1 MFTGKKKIV
10 LRSVLSLAIAF
21 TVLVTWSLGGAILK
35 PTNDPIS
42 AKAAEWARDHG
53 LGSIVT
59 GLEALQYK
67 LNPPKIGGKPNIKV
81 LVDRPSQ
88 TPSPS
93 SSILAP
99 EIGIQNPIPSIVT
112 PAVAGEGKFDAAVTV
127 NGLPII
133 QTAYVRPDAKHS
145 SYLSAVIWMS
155 GAHVR
160 FEQHPG
166 ASDPGHLSMWSEKS
180 YLSNQASTG
189 LVAAFNGGFKV
200 RDSTGGF
207 YQNGHTFGS
216 LRKGAASL
224 VVYTDGTSDIAQYGR
239 DFVLSPKVVSI
250 RQNLDLLIDGGK
262 ISPNIDSAVR
272 SSWGATLGA
281 KVYVWRSGI
290 GITASGDYVFVI
302 GNALSAVSLANLLI
316 NAGAVRAMQL
326 DINPEWVS
334 YYYYLPTANGLLKSF
349 KVADFARPAS
359 RYFASTSRDFFAV
372 YSK

>member
-1 MFTGKKKIV
+1 MLTGKKKIV
-10 LRSVLSLAIAF
+10 LRSLLALAISFA
-21 TVLVTWSLGGAILK
+21 VLITYSLGSAILK
-35 PTNDPIS
+35 PTNDPVS

-67 LNPPKIGGKPNIKV
+67 LNPPKVGGKPNIKV
-81 LVDRPSQ
+81 LENRPSE
-88 TPSPS
+88 TPSPATQTS
-93 SSILAP
+93 AP
-99 EIGIQNPIPSIVT
+99 EFGIQSPVPSTVS
-112 PAVAGEGKFDAAVTV
+112 PAVAGEGKYDAVVTV

-133 QTAYVRPDAKHS
+133 QSAYVRPDAKHS

-166 ASDPGHLSMWSEKS
+166 ASDPGHLSMWSTKS
-180 YLSNQASTG
+180 FLSNQASTG

-200 RDSTGGF
+200 RDSTGGY
-207 YQNGHTFGS
+207 YQNGHTFGT

-224 VVYTDGTSDIAQYGR
+224 VVYSDGTSDIAKYGR
-239 DFVLSPKVVSI
+239 DFTITPKVVSI

-262 ISPNIDSAVR
+262 VAPNIDSAVR

-316 NAGAVRAMQL
+316 NAGAIRAMQL

-334 YYYYLPTANGLLKSF
+334 YYYYLPTTGGLLKSF

-359 RYFASTSRDFFAV
+359 RYFASASRDFFAV

>member
-1 MFTGKKKIV
+1 MLNGKKKIV
-10 LRSVLSLAIAF
+10 LRSVLGIALAF
-21 TVLVTWSLGGAILK
+21 TLVVTWSLGGAILK
-35 PTNDPIS
+35 STNDPIS

-53 LGSIVT
+53 LGSVVT

-67 LNPPKIGGKPNIKV
+67 LNPPKVGGKPNIKV
-81 LVDRPSQ
+81 LTDRPTA
-88 TPSPS
+88 TPSPATQTS
-93 SSILAP
+93 AP
-99 EIGIQNPIPSIVT
+99 DVSIQNAIPPIVD
-112 PAVAGEGKFDAAVTV
+112 PAVTGEGEYGAVVTLK
-127 NGLPII
+127 GLPII

-145 SYLSAVIWMS
+145 SYLSAVVWMS
-155 GAHVR
+155 GSHVR

-166 ASDPGHLSMWSEKS
+166 ASDPGHLSLWSTKS
-180 YLSNQASTG
+180 FLSNQADTG

-207 YQNGHTFGS
+207 YQNGHTFGT

-224 VVYTDGTSDIAQYGR
+224 VVYADGTSDIAEYGR
-239 DFVLSPKVVSI
+239 DFTLTPNVVSI

-262 ISPNIDSAVR
+262 VSPNIDSAVR

-302 GNALSAVSLANLLI
+302 GNALSAVSLSDLLI

-334 YYYYLPTANGLLKSF
+334 YYYYLPTPTGLLKSY
-349 KVADFARPAS
+349 KVSDFARPAS
-359 RYFASTSRDFFAV
+359 RYFASASRDFFAV
-372 YSK
+372 YAK